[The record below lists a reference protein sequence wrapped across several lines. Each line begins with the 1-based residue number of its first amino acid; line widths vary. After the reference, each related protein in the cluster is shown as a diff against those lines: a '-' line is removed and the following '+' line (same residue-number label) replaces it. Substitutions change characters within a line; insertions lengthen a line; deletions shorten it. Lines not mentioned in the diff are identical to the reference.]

1 MNLGIHYYLI
11 KYLYRFQFIQGT
23 WAGIDPLL
31 SYIKPNVTPTV
42 PIFRFA
48 HPIFSQLMAEYV
60 VSQVINWERHIKD
73 IHKWQDQKFW
83 PPQMYM
89 GQCEEWNTVMPRS
102 LNDLQVG
109 ILGYGNM
116 GQAVAKA
123 FQVGNL
129 NFYI

>member
-1 MNLGIHYYLI
+1 MNWDICPF
-11 KYLYRFQFIQGT
+11 YRFKFIQGT

-31 SYIKPNVTPTV
+31 NYIKPNVTPTV
-42 PIFRFA
+42 PICRFA

-60 VSQVINWERHIKD
+60 VSQVINWERQFKD

-89 GQCEEWNTVMPRS
+89 GRS

-116 GQAVAKA
+116 GKAVAKA
-123 FQVGNL
+123 LQVWKFRILQAIFGPL
-129 NFYI
+129 HISGAILK